1 MKKLLL
7 SLLLITS
14 GMAYSFE
21 PVSSKQNGEEEVF
34 EPVLGRDYSLL
45 ENPLPTKQ
53 DGKVEVLEIFWYGCG
68 HCYAMESKI
77 KAWNKTTPEYVS
89 FKKMPVTWGPV
100 HRLHAAT
107 FYTIE
112 SIGSEQDLHA
122 AVFSTMHNERNILS
136 SEQAVSRFFGK
147 VGVTSS
153 ELSKYLNSFGVK
165 QRVNRA
171 VELTKQLRVDSVPMI
186 IVDGKYK
193 VASRATALETVDY
206 LVEMQKSES

>member
-1 MKKLLL
+1 MKKILL
-7 SLLLITS
+7 SLLLVTS
-14 GMAYSFE
+14 GLAYS
-21 PVSSKQNGEEEVF
+21 F

-77 KAWNKTTPEYVS
+77 KACNKTTPEYVS

-100 HRLHAAT
+100 HRLHAAM

-136 SEQAVSRFFGK
+136 SEQAVTRFFGK
-147 VGVTSS
+147 VGVSS
-153 ELSKYLNSFGVK
+153 SDLSKYLNSFGVK

-193 VASRATALETVDY
+193 VAARDTALQTVDY